1 MGKAKVKY
9 LISIFFSVFVLC
21 ANAQQKLMP
30 EFGEIDSTELAAH
43 RQLEYYQFITGDF
56 GNDQLL
62 DEIEL
67 PKFNTQQEYS
77 QRYTAYVE
85 FLPLN
90 DLVFAGLSSGEPF
103 GAHSP
108 FYHNGT
114 ILSQQAYQLGDKLVI
129 GGYSYGMNS
138 IYTAPFPNQ
147 NSSYFDTYGSTMFM
161 QYKVSKNFKIET
173 RVSVG
178 QNRSVGF

>member
-1 MGKAKVKY
+1 MKY
-9 LISIFFSVFVLC
+9 FILVIFSVLGLSV
-21 ANAQQKLMP
+21 NAQQKLMP

-56 GNDQLL
+56 GTDPLL
-62 DEIEL
+62 NTVEL
-67 PKFNTQQEYS
+67 PKFNAQQEYR
-77 QRYTAYVE
+77 QRYTAYIE

-90 DLVFAGLSSGEPF
+90 DLVFAGLSSGMPF

-108 FYHNGT
+108 FYHNGS
-114 ILSQQAYQLGDKLVI
+114 ILSQQAYRLGDKLVI

-147 NSSYFDTYGSTMFM
+147 NPSYFDTYGSTMFM

-178 QNRSVGF
+178 QQHGPGF